1 MLFRVEYSD
10 RAPSGDVI
18 GRGNYIEADCL
29 EDAEALAWSQRRLGE
44 ELKSVRRFVRGEVS

>member
-1 MLFRVEYSD
+1 MLFKVDYRD
-10 RAPSGDVI
+10 RQPSGEVI

-44 ELKSVRRFVRGEVS
+44 EVKSVRRFVRGEVA